1 MKPNDGSKGYGGSF
15 GSSYLFRPFSK
26 RISRILLNTPVSPM
40 QVTLF
45 GFILGMAGIVLLF
58 SQNFWA
64 VLFGCTLIYLQH
76 VFDCVDGELARLRGE
91 ISKAGALTDEV
102 SDRVFENALFLV
114 ATFVAYRQIQEVWV
128 WPVGMLAVIG
138 NARMVTLYL
147 KLEGLQYKGQSIRTL
162 PFWRQMLNYGGELN
176 LVLIV
181 LGALYGKMVLA
192 LVLVAITSNVFATG
206 RFFYATLKLGR
217 EERKK

>member
-1 MKPNDGSKGYGGSF
+1 
-15 GSSYLFRPFSK
+15 
-26 RISRILLNTPVSPM
+26 M

-45 GFILGMAGIVLLF
+45 GFILGMAGIVFLF
-58 SQNFWA
+58 SQNFWV
-64 VLFGCTLIYLQH
+64 VLLGCILIYLQH
-76 VFDCVDGELARLRGE
+76 VFDCVDGELARLKGE
-91 ISKAGALTDEV
+91 VCRTGALTDEF